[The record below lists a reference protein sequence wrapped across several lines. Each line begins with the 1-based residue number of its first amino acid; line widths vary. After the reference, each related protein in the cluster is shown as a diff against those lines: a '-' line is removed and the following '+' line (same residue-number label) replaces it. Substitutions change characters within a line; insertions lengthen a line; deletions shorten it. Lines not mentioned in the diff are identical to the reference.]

1 MKNRVDFSPV
11 LAPLALICFFFFTA
25 VRAADTRDVVT
36 PAVPDKLES
45 VILDHEELGGEIDR
59 RIIDLVYHNYMVLD
73 FENDWLRH
81 FRERIPLP
89 EDHPIFIAYYGVGKV
104 IDAGSLLGA
113 YTKDDAVRA
122 RTKGLLDGI
131 LATRDDDGYIGFL
144 NREPEDKQ
152 NFFNYILH
160 EQEYFALAC
169 VRHYRVTGE
178 ERSLCA
184 ARVMIDYIMKT
195 FPKNDAGV
203 YCIPSPVSIAG
214 LAEAAEELYRVTA
227 EEKYLDF
234 AEHVQYEP
242 HWYYEP
248 AEEWL
253 RHIDSRRFHLYV
265 MFSHMY
271 PETELYRLTGEDGR
285 LIKARWMYAAL
296 LEKQYGGLFVTG
308 SASSGEYFTRDQVGT
323 GAAEE
328 SCVTAYLLRLFD
340 SLLRIDGDL
349 RIGDVMERTIYNA
362 LFAAQSPDGRRL
374 RYFTPFSGPR
384 WYYQP
389 DTFCCPG
396 NFRRAVAELPRKVC
410 YTFDGGLAINL
421 YAPMKKTLTLGGVPT
436 LVEEITDYPNSG
448 EVKFVLTPPAAAEFT
463 LRLRLPRWA
472 EMVSVAVNDEPEAE
486 LLPGDYPGGY
496 DIKRTW
502 NPGDTVVCS
511 MPMTWRFVRGHAAQ
525 SGRAALL
532 RGPVLFCFSAAQNE
546 GVLPEG
552 FPPRDLV
559 IDPDTLTDPVEDD
572 SVRPNGMKTTA
583 RVRLGDGGEEATVT
597 LTEFVDPSGI
607 EVYFRVKEDAALQP
621 VEDELFD
628 QRPMTTPVKLVGALY
643 GPPAQTAE
651 EGGSAIG
658 EPIADL
664 AADYRP
670 PVGGNQPARFA
681 APGGQWSVWISNS
694 PDLDQASE
702 KHLLSSNQKVYGTP
716 DGFAYGSGSPD
727 GLGFLANHDP
737 SPRQSGQWRQNYTE
751 GLFDQMIPPALRD
764 RFVFTHPVDDPGKYI
779 VFRFLP
785 DESFAE
791 TPLIASAA
799 VCRNPAGNGVTLDLS
814 TRSPLFS
821 QEKAPQRTVY
831 RLNGGNDGLI
841 STGRATAAGSG
852 PIDFVLGNNGDYSCD
867 ATAIALT
874 VRPILPFV
882 PGEGQI
888 DVTKILAPRMTGKT
902 CFSIGSYN
910 ETFGDPA
917 PGMKKNLKLMLFD
930 PRTGEVTLKE
940 LEEDQPIELE

>member
-670 PVGGNQPARFA
+670 PIGGNQSARFA

-799 VCRNPAGNGVTLDLS
+799 VCRNPAGNGVTLDLLA
-814 TRSPLFS
+814 RSPRFF
-821 QEKAPQRTVY
+821 QEDAPQRTVY

>member
-242 HWYYEP
+242 PWYYDP

-410 YTFDGGLAINL
+410 YTFDGGVAINL

-670 PVGGNQPARFA
+670 PIGGNQSARFA

-799 VCRNPAGNGVTLDLS
+799 VCRNPAGNGVTLDLLA
-814 TRSPLFS
+814 RSPRFF
-821 QEKAPQRTVY
+821 QEDAPQRTVY

>member
-410 YTFDGGLAINL
+410 YTFDGGVAINL

-436 LVEEITDYPNSG
+436 QIEEITDYPNSG
-448 EVKFVLTPPAAAEFT
+448 EVKFVVTPRDAADFT

-472 EMVSVAVNDEPEAE
+472 EKVTIAVNDEPAAE

-502 NPGDTVVCS
+502 RPGDTVVCS
-511 MPMTWRFVRGHAAQ
+511 MPMTWRFVQGRAAQ
-525 SGRAALL
+525 ARRAALL

-552 FPPRDLV
+552 FDPRDLV

-572 SVRPNGMKTTA
+572 TVRPGGMKTTA
-583 RVRLGDGGEEATVT
+583 RARLGRGGQEVTVT
-597 LTEFVDPSGI
+597 LTEFVDPSGM
-607 EVYFRVKEDAALQP
+607 EVYFRLKDNSTLKAVG
-621 VEDELFD
+621 DELFD
-628 QRPMTTPVKLVGALY
+628 QRPMTTPVKLLCALY
-643 GPPAQTAE
+643 GPPTRTAE
-651 EGGSAIG
+651 ECFSAIS

-664 AADYRP
+664 TADYRP
-670 PVGGNQPARFA
+670 PEGVDRQAFFA
-681 APGGQWSVWISNS
+681 APGGVWSVWISDN
-694 PDLDQASE
+694 PDLDQAGE
-702 KHLLSSNQKVYGTP
+702 KQLLSSKQKVYGTP

-799 VCRNPAGNGVTLDLS
+799 VCRNPAGNGVTLDLLA
-814 TRSPLFS
+814 RSPRFF
-821 QEKAPQRTVY
+821 QEDAPQRTVY

>member
-248 AEEWL
+248 ADEWL

-285 LIKARWMYAAL
+285 LVKARWMYAAL

-463 LRLRLPRWA
+463 LRPRLPRWA
-472 EMVSVAVNDEPEAE
+472 EMVSVAVNDEPAAE

-502 NPGDTVVCS
+502 NPGDTVTCS

-583 RVRLGDGGEEATVT
+583 RARLGDGGEEVTVT

-670 PVGGNQPARFA
+670 PIGGDCPARFA

-702 KHLLSSNQKVYGTP
+702 KQLLSSDRKVYGTP

-751 GLFDQMIPPALRD
+751 GLFDPMIPSLLRD
-764 RFVFTHPVDDPGKYI
+764 QFLFTHPVDDPGKYL

-831 RLNGGNDGLI
+831 HLNGGNDGLI

-874 VRPILPFV
+874 IRPILPFV

-888 DVTKILAPRMTGKT
+888 DVTKILAPRVTGKT

>member
-1 MKNRVDFSPV
+1 MKNRVDFSLV

-113 YTKDDAVRA
+113 YTKDDAVAA
-122 RTKGLLDGI
+122 RTKQLLDGI

-285 LIKARWMYAAL
+285 LVKARWMYAAL

-436 LVEEITDYPNSG
+436 QIEEITDYPNSG
-448 EVKFVLTPPAAAEFT
+448 EVKFVVTPQDAADFT

-472 EMVSVAVNDEPEAE
+472 EKVTIAVNDEPAAE

-502 NPGDTVVCS
+502 RPGDTVVCS
-511 MPMTWRFVRGHAAQ
+511 MPMTWRFVQGRAAQ
-525 SGRAALL
+525 ARRAALL

-572 SVRPNGMKTTA
+572 TVRPNGMKTTA

-607 EVYFRVKEDAALQP
+607 EVYFRVKEDAALQT

-670 PVGGNQPARFA
+670 PIGGNQSARFA

-751 GLFDQMIPPALRD
+751 GLFDPMIPSLLRD
-764 RFVFTHPVDDPGKYI
+764 QFLFTHPVDDPGKYL

-821 QEKAPQRTVY
+821 QEKVPQRTVY

>member
-1 MKNRVDFSPV
+1 
-11 LAPLALICFFFFTA
+11 
-25 VRAADTRDVVT
+25 
-36 PAVPDKLES
+36 
-45 VILDHEELGGEIDR
+45 
-59 RIIDLVYHNYMVLD
+59 
-73 FENDWLRH
+73 
-81 FRERIPLP
+81 
-89 EDHPIFIAYYGVGKV
+89 
-104 IDAGSLLGA
+104 
-113 YTKDDAVRA
+113 A
-122 RTKGLLDGI
+122 R
-131 LATRDDDGYIGFL
+131 
-144 NREPEDKQ
+144 
-152 NFFNYILH
+152 
-160 EQEYFALAC
+160 
-169 VRHYRVTGE
+169 
-178 ERSLCA
+178 
-184 ARVMIDYIMKT
+184 
-195 FPKNDAGV
+195 
-203 YCIPSPVSIAG
+203 
-214 LAEAAEELYRVTA
+214 
-227 EEKYLDF
+227 
-234 AEHVQYEP
+234 
-242 HWYYEP
+242 
-248 AEEWL
+248 
-253 RHIDSRRFHLYV
+253 
-265 MFSHMY
+265 
-271 PETELYRLTGEDGR
+271 
-285 LIKARWMYAAL
+285 
-296 LEKQYGGLFVTG
+296 
-308 SASSGEYFTRDQVGT
+308 
-323 GAAEE
+323 
-328 SCVTAYLLRLFD
+328 
-340 SLLRIDGDL
+340 
-349 RIGDVMERTIYNA
+349 
-362 LFAAQSPDGRRL
+362 
-374 RYFTPFSGPR
+374 
-384 WYYQP
+384 
-389 DTFCCPG
+389 
-396 NFRRAVAELPRKVC
+396 
-410 YTFDGGLAINL
+410 
-421 YAPMKKTLTLGGVPT
+421 
-436 LVEEITDYPNSG
+436 
-448 EVKFVLTPPAAAEFT
+448 
-463 LRLRLPRWA
+463 
-472 EMVSVAVNDEPEAE
+472 
-486 LLPGDYPGGY
+486 
-496 DIKRTW
+496 
-502 NPGDTVVCS
+502 
-511 MPMTWRFVRGHAAQ
+511 
-525 SGRAALL
+525 RAALL

-559 IDPDTLTDPVEDD
+559 IDPDTLTDPVGDD

-670 PVGGNQPARFA
+670 PIGGNQPARFA
-681 APGGQWSVWISNS
+681 APGGQWSVWLSDN

-737 SPRQSGQWRQNYTE
+737 SPWQSGQWRQNYTE
-751 GLFDQMIPPALRD
+751 GLFDPMIPSLLRD
-764 RFVFTHPVDDPGKYI
+764 QFLFTHPVDDPGKYL

-821 QEKAPQRTVY
+821 QEKVPQRTVY

-874 VRPILPFV
+874 IRPILPFV

-910 ETFGDPA
+910 KTFGDPA
-917 PGMKKNLKLMLFD
+917 PGMKKNLTLMLFD

-940 LEEDQPIELE
+940 LEDDQPIELE

>member
-113 YTKDDAVRA
+113 YTKDDAVAA
-122 RTKGLLDGI
+122 RTKQLLDGI

-253 RHIDSRRFHLYV
+253 RQIDSRRFHLYV

-271 PETELYRLTGEDGR
+271 PETELYRLAGEDGR
-285 LIKARWMYAAL
+285 LVKARWMYAAL

-472 EMVSVAVNDEPEAE
+472 EMVSVAVNDEPAAE

-502 NPGDTVVCS
+502 RPGDTVVCS
-511 MPMTWRFVRGHAAQ
+511 MPMTWRFVQGRAAQ
-525 SGRAALL
+525 ARRAALL

-572 SVRPNGMKTTA
+572 TVRPNGMKTTA
-583 RVRLGDGGEEATVT
+583 RARLGRGGQEVTVT
-597 LTEFVDPSGI
+597 LTEFVDPSGM
-607 EVYFRVKEDAALQP
+607 EVYFRLKDNSTLKA

-628 QRPMTTPVKLVGALY
+628 RRPMTTPVKLLCALY
-643 GPPAQTAE
+643 GPPTRTAE
-651 EGGSAIG
+651 ECFSAIG

-664 AADYRP
+664 TADYRP
-670 PVGGNQPARFA
+670 PEGVDRQAFFA
-681 APGGQWSVWISNS
+681 APGGVWSVWISDN
-694 PDLDQASE
+694 PDLDQAGE
-702 KHLLSSNQKVYGTP
+702 KQLLSSKQKVYGTP

-751 GLFDQMIPPALRD
+751 GLFDPMIPSLLRD
-764 RFVFTHPVDDPGKYI
+764 QFLFTHPVDDPGKYL

-821 QEKAPQRTVY
+821 QEKVPQRTVY

>member
-799 VCRNPAGNGVTLDLS
+799 VCRNPAGNGVTLDLLA
-814 TRSPLFS
+814 RSPRFF
-821 QEKAPQRTVY
+821 QEDAPQRTVY

>member
-362 LFAAQSPDGRRL
+362 LFAAQSPDGRQL

-384 WYYQP
+384 VYFDR

-410 YTFDGGLAINL
+410 YTFDGGVAINL

-670 PVGGNQPARFA
+670 PIGGNQSARFA

-799 VCRNPAGNGVTLDLS
+799 VCRNPAGNGVTLDLLA
-814 TRSPLFS
+814 RSPRFF
-821 QEKAPQRTVY
+821 QEDAPQRTVY